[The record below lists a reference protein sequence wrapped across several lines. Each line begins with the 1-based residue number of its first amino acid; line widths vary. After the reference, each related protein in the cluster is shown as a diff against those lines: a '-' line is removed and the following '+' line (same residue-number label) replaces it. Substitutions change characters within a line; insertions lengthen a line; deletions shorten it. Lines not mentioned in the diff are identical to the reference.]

1 MGAQRSIEYNHHQ
14 IMRNSHLM
22 RDMVR
27 EAQLVENARLA
38 RTSRFSRRLL
48 QDQRRPRAQRMI
60 DATIRAT
67 RPPWTPLHRALR
79 TPGAG
84 YASRQLARGTPEAS
98 EARVWAEG
106 GRARALA
113 AEPGQ
118 ISVDLLTVLDDPSRV
133 RSLLELGPDTDWLQG
148 LMFDLAE
155 RGSLEAV
162 SMLVLDMPRRAPR
175 GGWADEVV
183 DVAIRESHFE
193 MALMLLD
200 NGYQFDQQ
208 YNALD
213 ELADALTHRGQLLD
227 DLQVGAMPELLRR
240 VLDSAPLP
248 AALGRS
254 RQAAL
259 RRIGIAMSELPPTQV
274 AEALRA
280 HPLALWYVAG
290 GAAFAAVRQSRMMGE
305 GEHAAADAERAWREA
320 CEPLTE
326 AHGPLWLASA
336 AGLDAAD
343 DDDQDEDDD
352 EGVFF

>member
-14 IMRNSHLM
+14 IMRNSPLM

-27 EAQLVENARLA
+27 EADLVETAHLA
-38 RTSRFSRRLL
+38 RTSRFSRGLL
-48 QDQRRPRAQRMI
+48 QQQRRPRAQRMI
-60 DATIRAT
+60 GAAIRAT
-67 RPPWTPLHRALR
+67 RPPWTPLHRALT
-79 TPGAG
+79 TPRAG

-98 EARVWAEG
+98 ELRVWAEG
-106 GRARALA
+106 VRARALA

-118 ISVDLLTVLDDPSRV
+118 ISVDLMTVLDDPWRV

-148 LMFDLAE
+148 LMFDLAD

-175 GGWADEVV
+175 GGWTDEIV
-183 DVAIRESHFE
+183 DAAIRQSQFG

-200 NGYQFDQQ
+200 HGYHFDPQQ
-208 YNALD
+208 HNALD
-213 ELADALTHRGQLLD
+213 EMAGALTHHGQLLD
-227 DLQVGAMPELLRR
+227 NLEVGAMPELLRR

-248 AALGRS
+248 AALAPS

-259 RRIGIAMSELPPTQV
+259 RRIGQAMSDLPPTEV
-274 AEALRA
+274 AEKLRA

-290 GAAFAAVRQSRMMGE
+290 GAAFAARRWSIGGGGE
-305 GEHAAADAERAWREA
+305 PAAAEAERAWREA

-326 AHGPLWLASA
+326 AHGPLWLAGGA
-336 AGLDAAD
+336 HHAD
-343 DDDQDEDDD
+343 DDDDDDDDD